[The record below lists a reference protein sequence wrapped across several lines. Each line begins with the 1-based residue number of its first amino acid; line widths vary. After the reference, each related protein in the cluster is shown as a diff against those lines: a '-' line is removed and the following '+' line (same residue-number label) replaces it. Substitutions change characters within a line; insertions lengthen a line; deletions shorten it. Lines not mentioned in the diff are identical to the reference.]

1 MNFLIYEK
9 NFVYFLSVQLQA
21 DAIATHLFISF
32 FVPFHRTSL
41 RLCNSRI
48 CIYST
53 IMYVF
58 QNLYIV
64 YNYVCIS
71 VAHTYIML
79 FLVSKLRLGGKGVNR
94 SSDCPFNFSPRQL
107 FSHFPWVGVI
117 VLFPPGLHSP
127 PPPRGRGTR
136 GEGAGVGGRGLGQC
150 IKSLAWR
157 LRID

>member
-1 MNFLIYEK
+1 MRKISFLFYQCSYKLMQLLHIYLFLSLSLSIK
-9 NFVYFLSVQLQA
+9 HAFVYVIPESV
-21 DAIATHLFISF
+21 
-32 FVPFHRTSL
+32 
-41 RLCNSRI
+41 
-48 CIYST
+48 YT

-58 QNLYIV
+58 RNLYIQLCM
-64 YNYVCIS
+64 YFA
-71 VAHTYIML
+71 AHTCIML

-94 SSDCPFNFSPRQL
+94 SSDCPFNFSPHQL

-127 PPPRGRGTR
+127 PPPGGRGT
-136 GEGAGVGGRGLGQC
+136 GGRGRSLGQC